1 MSLNGK
7 VGRLAMGQVV
17 DLPTRRRKAP
27 IAVNGKVT
35 PPRRR
40 TNREVR
46 SREYLTPDEVVQLIA
61 RAGAS
66 GRHRGRDQTL
76 LTLMYRHG
84 LRVSEAVSL
93 RWDQVD
99 LKAGLLH
106 VNRLKN
112 GVSSTHPLRGPELR
126 RLRQLRRDYP
136 EGPYLFVSERGGPM
150 TASNVRKLVARA
162 GQAAGLPF
170 PVHPH
175 MLRHACGYKLANDGH
190 DTRALQHYLGH
201 KNITHTVR
209 YTEMAP
215 DRFKAFW
222 KD

>member
-1 MSLNGK
+1 
-7 VGRLAMGQVV
+7 MGQVV
-17 DLPTRRRKAP
+17 ELTRRRRKAP
-27 IAVNGKVT
+27 IAVNGKV
-35 PPRRR
+35 PPKRRA
-40 TNREVR
+40 NRKVR
-46 SREYLTPDEVVQLIA
+46 SREYLTPDEVKRLIA
-61 RAGAS
+61 AVGAA
-66 GRHRGRDQTL
+66 GRHTGRDQTL

-112 GVSSTHPLRGPELR
+112 GVASTHPLRGPELR
-126 RLRQLRRDYP
+126 KLRQLRRDYP
-136 EGPYLFVSERGGPM
+136 DGPYLFVSERGGPM
-150 TASNVRKLVARA
+150 TASNVRKMVTRA
-162 GQAAGLPF
+162 GETAELGF

-215 DRFKAFW
+215 DRFKGFW

>member
-1 MSLNGK
+1 
-7 VGRLAMGQVV
+7 MGQVIG
-17 DLPTRRRKAP
+17 LPSRSRKTP
-27 IAVNGKVT
+27 IAVNGKVS

-40 TNREVR
+40 PNLESRTREH
-46 SREYLTPDEVVQLIA
+46 LTPDEVTLLLDA
-61 RAGAS
+61 AKDSPRYGP
-66 GRHRGRDQTL
+66 RDQCL
-76 LTLMYRHG
+76 IMLMFRHG
-84 LRVSEAVSL
+84 LRVSEATAL
-93 RWDQVD
+93 RWEQVD

-112 GVSSTHPLRGPELR
+112 GVASTHPLRAPELR
-126 RLRQLRRDYP
+126 ALRQLRRDWP
-136 EGPYLFVSERGGPM
+136 DGPYLFVSERGGPM
-150 TASNVRKLVARA
+150 TSSNVRKLIARA
-162 GQAAGLPF
+162 GENAKLGF